1 MRNKEA
7 LITREYEEND
17 IVKKAKVTNHSDS
30 VNYLR
35 AFVPFF
41 WKNFIHDRIFLGAG
55 SLAFQ
60 TLLSIVPI
68 LAIILSILNVFVV
81 FAPFKRSIEDFLV
94 QNFTPGAGS
103 VLNTYLTD
111 FIGKTSTVPIFG
123 GVFLFIIALFLIS
136 TVDHT
141 LNEIWE
147 VHSPRKALQ
156 GFTLYWTVLTLG
168 PVLIGSSLAAS
179 SYVWY
184 TIFTEGPLF
193 EMKTS
198 ILSFFPFINSVFAF
212 FLLYMLVPNRRV
224 RFVHAFSGAL
234 VAAILFELS
243 KRWFTFYIA
252 NIATFEHIYGALSVI
267 PMLFFW
273 IYLGWIV
280 VLTGAEFVFCLGAL
294 KPAGRIVE
302 EYNPLHGVPEILS
315 VLGHIWNGQKS
326 GNAMNMKK
334 ILKVVHGITP
344 SGLRKIIDILL
355 QNNLLH
361 VTVNGDLAV
370 SCDLYVMTLFDLYA
384 IIPSG
389 FWGDENGLLIS
400 EGNSV
405 HLETIS
411 RGVTECLKSSM
422 DLPLAP
428 LIEDINQPHS

>member
-1 MRNKEA
+1 M
-7 LITREYEEND
+7 
-17 IVKKAKVTNHSDS
+17 VKKTKEINHTESAP
-30 VNYLR
+30 YLR
-35 AFVPFF
+35 AFIPFF

-68 LAIILSILNVFVV
+68 LAVILSILNVFVV
-81 FAPFKRSIEDFLV
+81 FAPFKRSLEDFLV
-94 QNFTPGAGS
+94 QNFMPGAGI

-111 FIGKTSTVPIFG
+111 FIGKTSSVPVFG

-184 TIFTEGPLF
+184 TIFTEGPLL
-193 EMKTS
+193 ELKTRM
-198 ILSFFPFINSVFAF
+198 LSLFPFINSVFAF

-234 VAAILFELS
+234 LAAVLFELS
-243 KRWFTFYIA
+243 KRWFTFYITHV
-252 NIATFEHIYGALSVI
+252 ATFEHIYGALSVI

-273 IYLGWIV
+273 VYLGWIV

-294 KPAGRIVE
+294 KPAGSVAE
-302 EYNPLHGVPEILS
+302 ALNPLRGVPEILS
-315 VLGHIWNGQKS
+315 VLGHIWLGQKS
-326 GNAMNMKK
+326 GQTINMKK
-334 ILKVVHGITP
+334 IMKVVHGIPP
-344 SGLRKIIDILL
+344 SGFRKIVDILL
-355 QNNLLH
+355 QNDFIHL
-361 VTVNGDLAV
+361 TANGDFAV
-370 SCDLYVMTLFDLYA
+370 SRDPHVLTLFDLYA
-384 IIPSG
+384 IIPAG
-389 FWGDENGLLIS
+389 FWTDENGSLIS
-400 EGNSV
+400 GGNNV
-405 HLETIS
+405 HLKSIS
-411 RGVTECLKSSM
+411 REVTDCLKCSM
-422 DLPLAP
+422 DRPLAS
-428 LIEDINQPHS
+428 LFEDINEQHS

>member
-1 MRNKEA
+1 METPER
-7 LITREYEEND
+7 
-17 IVKKAKVTNHSDS
+17 IVKKSKSANQAEAVP
-30 VNYLR
+30 YLR

-60 TLLSIVPI
+60 TLLSIVPM
-68 LAIILSILNVFVV
+68 LAVILSILNVFVV
-81 FAPFKRSIEDFLV
+81 FAPFKRSLEDFLV
-94 QNFTPGAGS
+94 QNFMPGAGM

-111 FIGKTSTVPIFG
+111 FIGKTSSVPILG

-147 VHSPRKALQ
+147 VHAPRKALQ

-184 TIFTEGPLF
+184 TVFTDGPLL
-193 EMKTS
+193 ELKTS
-198 ILSFFPFINSVFAF
+198 LLSLFPFINSVFAF

-234 VAAILFELS
+234 LAAILFELS
-243 KRWFTFYIA
+243 KRWFAFYIA
-252 NIATFEHIYGALSVI
+252 HVATFEHIYGALSVI

-273 IYLGWIV
+273 VYLGWIV

-294 KPAGRIVE
+294 KPAGLIAEVFS
-302 EYNPLHGVPEILS
+302 PLRGVPEILS
-315 VLGHIWNGQKS
+315 VLGHIWSGQKS
-326 GNAMNMKK
+326 GQAINMKK
-334 ILKVVHGITP
+334 ILKVFHGLTP
-344 SGLRKIIDILL
+344 TGLRKIVDILL
-355 QNNLLH
+355 QNDLIHL
-361 VTVNGDLAV
+361 TVNGDFSV
-370 SCDLYVMTLFDLYA
+370 SRDLYVLTLFDLYA
-384 IIPSG
+384 IIPAG
-389 FWGDENGLLIS
+389 FWADENGSLIS
-400 EGNSV
+400 GSNSV
-405 HLETIS
+405 HLNSIS
-411 RGVTECLKSSM
+411 RGVTECLKNSM

-428 LIEDINQPHS
+428 LLQDINEQHL

>member
-1 MRNKEA
+1 MGEKERRGQNPKTESNAVELVSYMRVF
-7 LITREYEEND
+7 I
-17 IVKKAKVTNHSDS
+17 
-30 VNYLR
+30 
-35 AFVPFF
+35 PFF

-68 LAIILSILNVFVV
+68 LAVILSILNVFVV
-81 FAPFKRSIEDFLV
+81 FTPFKRSLEDFLV
-94 QNFTPGAGS
+94 QNFMPGAGN
-103 VLNTYLTD
+103 VLNHYLTD
-111 FIGKTSTVPIFG
+111 FIGKTASVPILG

-147 VHSPRKALQ
+147 VHAPRKALQ

-184 TIFTEGPLF
+184 MVFTDGPLL
-193 EMKTS
+193 ELKTRL
-198 ILSFFPFINSVFAF
+198 LSFFPFINSVAAF

-234 VAAILFELS
+234 LAALLFELS
-243 KRWFTFYIA
+243 KRWFTFYITH
-252 NIATFEHIYGALSVI
+252 IATFEHIYGALSVI

-273 IYLGWIV
+273 VYLGWIV

-294 KPAGRIVE
+294 KPVERIADVFS
-302 EYNPLHGVPEILS
+302 PLRGVPEILS
-315 VLGHIWNGQKS
+315 VLAHIWSGQKS

-334 ILKVVHGITP
+334 MLKVIEGLTP
-344 SGLRKIIDILL
+344 SGLRKVIDILL
-355 QNNLLH
+355 QNGLLH
-361 VTVNGDLAV
+361 VTVNGDLAI
-370 SCDLYVMTLFDLYA
+370 SRDLYTMTLYDLYA
-384 IIPSG
+384 IIPGG

-400 EGNSV
+400 GGNSV
-405 HLETIS
+405 HLKTIS
-411 RGVTECLKSSM
+411 KGVTECLKNSM

-428 LIEDINQPHS
+428 LLEDINQQPE

>member
-1 MRNKEA
+1 MERRVRTSRFNFHAEA
-7 LITREYEEND
+7 
-17 IVKKAKVTNHSDS
+17 VH
-30 VNYLR
+30 YLR
-35 AFVPFF
+35 VFGPFF

-81 FAPFKRSIEDFLV
+81 FAPFKHSIEDFLV
-94 QNFTPGAGS
+94 QNFMPGAGM
-103 VLNTYLTD
+103 VLNNYLTD
-111 FIGKTSTVPIFG
+111 FIGKTSSVPILG

-147 VHSPRKALQ
+147 VHAPRKALQ

-184 TIFTEGPLF
+184 MIFTAGPLL

-198 ILSFFPFINSVFAF
+198 FLSLFPVFNSIVAF

-224 RFVHAFSGAL
+224 RFVHAFSGAIL
-234 VAAILFELS
+234 AAVLFELS
-243 KRWFTFYIA
+243 KRWFAFYITH
-252 NIATFEHIYGALSVI
+252 IATFQHIYGALSVI

-294 KPAGRIVE
+294 KPEGMVVE
-302 EYNPLHGVPEILS
+302 PFNPMRGVPEILS
-315 VLGHIWNGQKS
+315 VLAHIWSGQKS
-326 GNAMNMKK
+326 GDAMNMTK

-344 SGLRKIIDILL
+344 SGLRKIVDMLL
-355 QNNLLH
+355 LNELVHL
-361 VTVNGDLAV
+361 TVNGDLAI
-370 SCDLYVMTLFDLYA
+370 SRDLYVQTLYDLYA

-389 FWGDENGLLIS
+389 FWSDENGSLIS
-400 EGNSV
+400 GGNSL

-411 RGVTECLKSSM
+411 RGVANCLRSSM
-422 DLPLAP
+422 NRPLAP
-428 LIEDINQPHS
+428 LLEDLNQSQA

>member
-1 MRNKEA
+1 METPER
-7 LITREYEEND
+7 
-17 IVKKAKVTNHSDS
+17 IVKKSKSANQAEAVP
-30 VNYLR
+30 YLR

-60 TLLSIVPI
+60 TLLSIVPM
-68 LAIILSILNVFVV
+68 LAVILSILNVFVV
-81 FAPFKRSIEDFLV
+81 FAPFKRSLEDFLV
-94 QNFTPGAGS
+94 QNFMPGAGM

-111 FIGKTSTVPIFG
+111 FIGKTSSVPILG

-147 VHSPRKALQ
+147 VHAPRKALQ

-184 TIFTEGPLF
+184 TVFTDGPLL
-193 EMKTS
+193 ELKTS
-198 ILSFFPFINSVFAF
+198 LLSLFPFINSVFAF

-234 VAAILFELS
+234 LAAVLFELS
-243 KRWFTFYIA
+243 KRWFVFYIA
-252 NIATFEHIYGALSVI
+252 HVATFEHIYGALSVI

-273 IYLGWIV
+273 VYLGWIV

-294 KPAGRIVE
+294 KPAGLVAEVFSPVR
-302 EYNPLHGVPEILS
+302 GVPEILS
-315 VLGHIWNGQKS
+315 VLGHIWSGQKS
-326 GNAMNMKK
+326 GQAVNMKR
-334 ILKVVHGITP
+334 ILKIVHGLTP
-344 SGLRKIIDILL
+344 TGLRKIVDILL
-355 QNNLLH
+355 QNELIHL
-361 VTVNGDLAV
+361 TVNGDFSV
-370 SCDLYVMTLFDLYA
+370 SRDLYVLTLFDLYA
-384 IIPSG
+384 IIPAG
-389 FWGDENGLLIS
+389 FWADENGSLIS
-400 EGNSV
+400 GSNSV
-405 HLETIS
+405 HLESIS
-411 RGVTECLKSSM
+411 RGVTECLKHSM

-428 LIEDINQPHS
+428 LLEDINEQHS

>member
-1 MRNKEA
+1 MAQEQKKSTHQAEA
-7 LITREYEEND
+7 
-17 IVKKAKVTNHSDS
+17 VT
-30 VNYLR
+30 YLR

-81 FAPFKRSIEDFLV
+81 FAPFRRSLEDFLV
-94 QNFTPGAGS
+94 QNFTPGAGT
-103 VLNTYLTD
+103 VLNNYLTD
-111 FIGKTSTVPIFG
+111 FIGKTSSVPILG

-147 VHSPRKALQ
+147 VHAPRKALQ

-184 TIFTEGPLF
+184 TVFTDGPLL

-198 ILSFFPFINSVFAF
+198 LLSFFPFINSIFAF

-234 VAAILFELS
+234 LAAVLFELS
-243 KRWFTFYIA
+243 KRWFAFYITHV
-252 NIATFEHIYGALSVI
+252 ATFEHIYGALSVI

-273 IYLGWIV
+273 VYLGWIV

-294 KPAGRIVE
+294 KPAGQVAE
-302 EYNPLHGVPEILS
+302 LFNPLRGVPEILS
-315 VLGHIWNGQKS
+315 VLAHIWSGQKS

-334 ILKVVHGITP
+334 ILKVVQGLTP
-344 SGLRKIIDILL
+344 SGVRKIVDILL
-355 QNNLLH
+355 QNNLVH

-370 SCDLYVMTLFDLYA
+370 SRDLYLLTLYDLYT
-384 IIPSG
+384 IIPAG
-389 FWGDENGLLIS
+389 FWSDENGSLIS
-400 EGNSV
+400 GGNSV

-422 DLPLAP
+422 DRPLAP
-428 LIEDINQPHS
+428 LLEDINQPKL

>member
-1 MRNKEA
+1 M
-7 LITREYEEND
+7 
-17 IVKKAKVTNHSDS
+17 VKKSTVRNHTEAVSF
-30 VNYLR
+30 LR
-35 AFVPFF
+35 AFLPFF

-68 LAIILSILNVFVV
+68 LAVILSILNVFVV

-94 QNFTPGAGS
+94 QNFMPGAGS
-103 VLNTYLTD
+103 VLNNYLTD
-111 FIGKTSTVPIFG
+111 FIGKTSSVPILG

-147 VHSPRKALQ
+147 VHAPRKALQ

-168 PVLIGSSLAAS
+168 PVLIGTSLAAS

-184 TIFTEGPLF
+184 TVFTEGALL
-193 EMKTS
+193 ELKTRL
-198 ILSFFPFINSVFAF
+198 LSFFPFINSVFAF

-234 VAAILFELS
+234 LAAVLFELS
-243 KRWFTFYIA
+243 KRWFTFYITH
-252 NIATFEHIYGALSVI
+252 IATFEHIYGALSVI

-294 KPAGRIVE
+294 KPVGMVIDLF
-302 EYNPLHGVPEILS
+302 NPLRGVPEILS
-315 VLGHIWNGQKS
+315 VMGHVWSGQKS

-334 ILKVVHGITP
+334 ILKVIDGLTP
-344 SGLRKIIDILL
+344 SGLRKVVDILL
-355 QNNLLH
+355 QNDLLH
-361 VTVNGDLAV
+361 LTVNGDLAI
-370 SCDLYVMTLFDLYA
+370 SRDLYVLTLYDLYT

-389 FWGDENGLLIS
+389 FWSDENGSLIS
-400 EGNSV
+400 GGNSV
-405 HLETIS
+405 HLGTIS
-411 RGVTECLKSSM
+411 MGVMECLKSSM
-422 DLPLAP
+422 DLPIAP
-428 LIEDINQPHS
+428 LIEDINQPKL